1 MQSILD
7 VVKLTAQFVA
17 RNGRQFL
24 TNLMNREQRNYQFD
38 FLRPQHSLFQYF
50 TKLLEQYTKVLIPPK
65 DLMKKLN
72 EEKHEKKVLER
83 VKYRVA
89 WIKHQEEKRKKEE
102 EATERE
108 RVSYARIDW
117 HNFVVVETVDY
128 QPWEAGHFPPPTNP
142 TEVGARVLMQRRV
155 ESNPAPPKPKISAT
169 TIGDD
174 ESDESDE
181 EETENRGGRGGA
193 NTQVEDMDEESS
205 SEDEDQAIGA
215 PAPRAIGKPVVAVDA
230 APAVQQPPALPTL
243 GNVIVK
249 KYDPKT
255 AHTSKVK
262 TDSEEYLV
270 SPITGERVPA
280 SKVQEHMRIGLLDPR
295 WVEERDKQI
304 TKKAQE
310 DAVFAAGGS
319 IENSLKDLAS
329 RRTDIFGVGEDA
341 ALEAGIGKK
350 MGEEDKRP
358 DERVTWDGHSSSAE
372 AAARQARANISLD
385 EQIQQ
390 IHRTK
395 GLLGSEDKPGI
406 GPKSSEPSIHTPS
419 NPAQPPTM
427 MQPRPPIPVPQ
438 PLNAAP
444 VPVAPPSGVPAMSV
458 NLLPVRAP
466 VPPPGASMMLGA
478 PPGASPFFLPPAP
491 GTQPPTP
498 QIPQFAASMVPR
510 PPGVPGIIPAQP
522 GLPGPPGVGMNQDEL
537 DEPAAKRARGED
549 SLINE
554 LEFLNMYGGGL
565 VTFSVLVPAA
575 TDKPEWKL
583 NGQMIQMTLP
593 LSDQVSVI
601 KGKLHEETGMPTGK
615 QKLQMDT
622 LFFKDSNTLA
632 YYNISPGTVV
642 NLQIKERGGRK
653 K

>member
-1 MQSILD
+1 M
-7 VVKLTAQFVA
+7 VKLTAQFVA

-65 DLMKKLN
+65 DLMKKLH
-72 EEKHEKKVLER
+72 EDKSEKKVLEQ

-89 WIKHQEEKRKKEE
+89 WIKHQEEKRKKEQ
-102 EATERE
+102 EAIEKE
-108 RVSYARIDW
+108 RVSYAQVDW

-128 QPWEAGHFPPPTNP
+128 QQWEAGHFPPPTNP
-142 TEVGARVLMQRRV
+142 NEVGARVLMQRRV
-155 ESNPAPPKPKISAT
+155 ESNPVPPKSKVSVIT
-169 TIGDD
+169 TGDD
-174 ESDESDE
+174 EDSEDSDDDE
-181 EETENRGGRGGA
+181 GGEPRAARGGA

-205 SEDEDQAIGA
+205 SDSEEETLGA
-215 PAPRAIGKPVVAVDA
+215 APPRAIGKPIVAVDA
-230 APAVQQPPALPTL
+230 APAVQQPPPSLPSL

-249 KYDPKT
+249 KYDPKMVQAT
-255 AHTSKVK
+255 KVK
-262 TDSEEYLV
+262 VDSEEYLV
-270 SPITGERVPA
+270 SPITGERIPA

-304 TKKAQE
+304 SKKAQE

-319 IENSLKDLAS
+319 IENSLKGLAE

-395 GLLGSEDKPGI
+395 GLIGGEEKTI
-406 GPKSSEPSIHTPS
+406 GPKPTGTTTQVS
-419 NPAQPPTM
+419 NTMQQPPRM
-427 MQPRPPIPVPQ
+427 VQSRPPLPVPVPQ
-438 PLNAAP
+438 SITAAPP
-444 VPVAPPSGVPAMSV
+444 VPVAPPVGVPAMSV

-466 VPPPGASMMLGA
+466 VPPPAPHMMMGG
-478 PPGASPFFLPPAP
+478 PPGAPPFFLPPAP
-491 GTQPPTP
+491 GTQ
-498 QIPQFAASMVPR
+498 QIPTFPSSMVPR
-510 PPGVPGIIPAQP
+510 PPGVPGMLQTHP
-522 GLPGPPGVGMNQDEL
+522 GLPAPPGVAMGKDDT

-554 LEFLNMYGGGL
+554 QDFLNMYSGGL
-565 VTFSVLVPAA
+565 VTFSVLIPLIS
-575 TDKPEWKL
+575 DKPEWKL
-583 NGQMIQMTLP
+583 NGQMVQMTLP
-593 LSDQVSVI
+593 LSDQITVI
-601 KGKLHEETGMPTGK
+601 KAKLHEETGMPTGK
-615 QKLQMDT
+615 QKLQMDAM
-622 LFFKDSNTLA
+622 FFKDSNTLA
-632 YYNISPGTVV
+632 YYNIGPGTVI